1 MKTILI
7 AGSSSGIGYELA
19 NLYLKKS
26 YHVIGIARNE
36 PLKFAKHEKYTHL
49 KIDLKDNSNILI
61 LSNFLKSNFYK
72 NLEPI
77 STSILLS
84 GINIVKPIISYEDID
99 IQDMF
104 SINLLSQ
111 IKITKELIKNHNF
124 DKRIDFIYASSI
136 WASSSASYRSI
147 YGATKSGINGFV
159 RNLSKEFI
167 NKSLF
172 ANYLEL
178 GWVKTPLS
186 EKTANDPEIKDLQ
199 KRLPKENLFI
209 PINDIFLTIEL
220 IKSTCSFRGSSF
232 KIDKGYSIL

>member
-1 MKTILI
+1 MI

-19 NLYLKKS
+19 SLYLSKN
-26 YHVIGIARNE
+26 YHVIGITRNS
-36 PLKFAKHEKYTHL
+36 PSNFANHQKYIHL
-49 KIDLKDNSNILI
+49 KIDLKNTSNII
-61 LSNFLKSNFYK
+61 LLSDFLKSKAYK
-72 NLEPI
+72 NIDPI

-84 GINIVKPIISYEDID
+84 GINTVKPIIDYEDID

-111 IKITKELIKNHNF
+111 IKITKELIRNHNF
-124 DKRIDFIYASSI
+124 DRRIDFIYASSI
-136 WASSSASYRSI
+136 WASSSAKYRSI

-167 NKSLF
+167 SKSLF

-178 GWVKTPLS
+178 GWVDTPLS
-186 EKTANDPEIKDLQ
+186 RKTANDPEIKELQ

-209 PINDIFLTIEL
+209 PINDIYLTIQL
-220 IKSTCSFRGSSF
+220 IKSTCSYRGSSF

>member
-1 MKTILI
+1 MTTILI

-19 NLYLKKS
+19 SFYLSKN
-26 YHVIGIARNE
+26 YHIIGIARNF
-36 PLKFAKHEKYTHL
+36 PSSFANHKKYFHL
-49 KIDLKDNSNILI
+49 KIDLKNTSNII
-61 LSNFLKSNFYK
+61 LLSDFLKSKAYK
-72 NLEPI
+72 NIEPI

-84 GINIVKPIISYEDID
+84 GINIVKPIINYEDID

-111 IKITKELIKNHNF
+111 IKITRELIKHHDF
-124 DKRIDFIYASSI
+124 DRRIDLIYASSI
-136 WASSSASYRSI
+136 WASSSAAYRSI

-178 GWVKTPLS
+178 GWVDTPLS
-186 EKTANDPEIKDLQ
+186 RKTANDPEIKELQ

-209 PINDIFLTIEL
+209 PINDIYLTIQL
-220 IKSTCSFRGSSF
+220 IKSTCSYRGSSF

>member
-1 MKTILI
+1 MERKE
-7 AGSSSGIGYELA
+7 ELA
-19 NLYLKKS
+19 SLYLSKN
-26 YHVIGIARNE
+26 YQVIGIARNFPSE
-36 PLKFAKHEKYTHL
+36 FINNKKYIHL
-49 KIDLKDNSNILI
+49 KIDLKNPSNILI
-61 LSNFLKSNFYK
+61 LSDFLKSNTYK
-72 NLEPI
+72 NIEPI

-84 GINIVKPIISYEDID
+84 GINIVKPITNYEDIE
-99 IQDMF
+99 IQDLL

-111 IKITKELIKNHNF
+111 IKITKELIKTHNF
-124 DKRIDFIYASSI
+124 DRRIDFIYASSI

-209 PINDIFLTIEL
+209 PINDIYLTIQL
-220 IKSTCSFRGSSF
+220 IKSTCSYRGSSF

>member
-7 AGSSSGIGYELA
+7 SGSSSGIGYELA
-19 NLYLKKS
+19 SLYLSKN
-26 YHVIGIARNE
+26 YHVIGIARNF
-36 PLKFAKHEKYTHL
+36 PPKFVNNKKYIHL
-49 KIDLKDNSNILI
+49 TIDLKHTSNVLI
-61 LSNFLKSNFYK
+61 LTDFLKSNIYK
-72 NLEPI
+72 NIEPI

-84 GINIVKPIISYEDID
+84 GINIVKPIINYEDID
-99 IQDMF
+99 IQELF

-124 DKRIDFIYASSI
+124 DRRIDFIYASSI
-136 WASSSASYRSI
+136 WASSSAKYRAI

-167 NKSLF
+167 NKPLF

-178 GWVKTPLS
+178 GWVNTPLS
-186 EKTANDPEIKDLQ
+186 ARTANDPIIKELQ

-220 IKSTCSFRGSSF
+220 IKSTSSYRGSSF
-232 KIDKGYSIL
+232 KIDQGYSIL